1 MPVVICDPR
10 DVAKMIARRKR
21 LGHDRFDE
29 VWDGVYVMSPIANDE
44 HQEIATF
51 LSAVIMVIVAWGRL
65 GKVRAGI
72 NVSDRIKGWN
82 KNYRVPD
89 VAVFLKGCAAKC
101 CGTHWFGGPDFAAE
115 IVSKRD
121 RSREKFDFY
130 AKVGTRELLIVDRY
144 PWALELYG
152 LKDAKLELIGSSTLE
167 KPDLV
172 QSSVLPITFQLL
184 AGVDRPVI
192 EIARVGTEKVWRLE
206 E

>member
-10 DVAKMIARRKR
+10 DVARMIARRKA

-44 HQEIATF
+44 HQQISTF
-51 LSAVIMVIVAWGRL
+51 LSAVLLTVVAWGSL
-65 GKVRAGI
+65 GNVRCGI
-72 NVSDRIKGWN
+72 NISDRRKGWT

-89 VAVFLKGCAAKC
+89 VAVFLNGCAATC
-101 CGTHWFGGPDFAAE
+101 CRTHWLGGPDFAAE
-115 IVSKRD
+115 VVSKRD

-152 LKDAKLELIGSSTLE
+152 LKDAKLELLGSSTLE
-167 KPDLV
+167 KPELLP
-172 QSSVLPITFQLL
+172 STVLPVTFQLFE
-184 AGVDRPVI
+184 GVERPVI
-192 EIARVGTEKVWRLE
+192 EVAQVGTEQVWRL
-206 E
+206 